1 MAWETIIGLEV
12 HVQLATRSKMFCAC
26 PNVFGAP
33 PNTLTCPVCLGLPG
47 VLPVLNKQA
56 VSFAAKTARALNAQ
70 VHPSSLFARK
80 NYFYPD
86 LPKGYQI
93 SQYERP
99 LATAGKLRIEVSGGA
114 KTIGITRLH
123 LEEDAGKLVH
133 EAEFTRS
140 GASYVDLNRAGV
152 PLMEIVSE
160 PEISTPEEA
169 MAYLRALRE
178 LVRYLKV
185 SDGNME
191 EGSLRCDANVSVRPE
206 GSQTLGTKAEL
217 KNMNSIRFVGKA
229 LAYEVERQVRVL
241 ESGGKIAQETL
252 LWSEK
257 LEKTL
262 PMRSKEEAHDY
273 RYFPEPDILPIT
285 IEGEWIEAL
294 PELPWDKRARFK
306 QAYALT
312 DEEAAILTEHPA
324 LAEFYEALVDAFP
337 NPKTASNWILVEL
350 LKSFRPKM
358 NRLDF
363 SPAVSPKRVARV
375 LSMVEGGV
383 INQNTA
389 KDLLARL
396 LEEDFDPEAFV
407 AQQGLGQISDEK
419 ALLAWI
425 EELFERHP
433 SQVKEYLDGKEKVFG
448 FFVGQLMKMS
458 QGKANPRLL
467 NTLLKQGFDARKGAS

>member
-47 VLPVLNKQA
+47 VLPALNKQA
-56 VSFAAKTARALNAQ
+56 VLFALKTAKALDAQ
-70 VHPSSLFARK
+70 VHPCSLFARK

-93 SQYERP
+93 SQYEQP
-99 LATAGKLRIEVSGGA
+99 LATAGKLRIETSGGT

-123 LEEDAGKLVH
+123 LEEDAGKLIH
-133 EAEFTRS
+133 EAEFTRA
-140 GASYVDLNRAGV
+140 GASYVDLNRTGV

-206 GSQTLGTKAEL
+206 GSQTFGTKAEL

-273 RYFPEPDILPIT
+273 RYFPEPDILPLT

-294 PELPWDKRARFK
+294 PELPWDKRERFK
-306 QAYALT
+306 QVYNLT
-312 DEEAAILTEHPA
+312 DEESGILTEHPA

-337 NPKTASNWILVEL
+337 NPKAASNWILVEL

-363 SPAVSPKRVARV
+363 FPAVSPKRVARV
-375 LSMVEGGV
+375 LSMVEEGV

-425 EELFERHP
+425 DELFERHP
-433 SQVKEYLDGKEKVFG
+433 NQVNEYLDGKEKVFG

-467 NTLLKQGFDARKGAS
+467 NTLLKQKFDARKGAF